1 MPTERVMAD
10 VESALRDAGSP
21 VAACRAAAAALGRH
35 TSALVAVLLRARDQL
50 RCVAATGAW
59 HVYSST
65 PLTHGVVGRVFTSGR
80 IAVVTDV
87 DADPDYIPL
96 GPDVRLEICAPL
108 TDSAGGSFGVLNMEW
123 DAPADAGVWSVIV
136 ERAAERLSARIRE
149 LGGPPGE
156 RRSEKLLR
164 HALAFAAAPDE
175 AHLLKRSIEAARDV
189 SGLAAAVV
197 LLPADGGARLY
208 RTRAA
213 PGSFAERLGRHLSAA
228 DPATLARLL
237 ARARGR
243 GASYT
248 LGEPVRHDAYGF
260 EALTTAGV
268 RSMIAVPVGPPDTG
282 GVLLAAD
289 EAVLPVSPETVTHLE
304 LLGAHAWTAVER
316 LRTLHQL
323 RERAASDP
331 LTGLRHHGPFGER
344 LAAAAPGKTA
354 LLAIDVDAF
363 KSINDTYGHQVGDQ
377 VLVDLARALQS
388 ALRDTDD
395 LFRIGGDEF
404 VAVLEVRGV
413 EEAAAVAE
421 RLCAAARATGWTIS
435 VGVAVQADTEPAEEA
450 LRRADAALYEA
461 KRAGRDQVR
470 LAPPADPTP
479 S

>member
-10 VESALRDAGSP
+10 VESALRDADSA
-21 VAACRAAAAALGRH
+21 VAACRAAVAALGRH
-35 TSALVAVLLRARDQL
+35 TPALVAALLRARDQL

-80 IAVVTDV
+80 IAIVTDV
-87 DADPDYIPL
+87 GADPDYIPL
-96 GPDVRLEICAPL
+96 GPGVQLEICAPL
-108 TDSAGGSFGVLNMEW
+108 TDSAGRPFGVLNLEW
-123 DAPADAGVWSVIV
+123 AVPADAGVWAVVV
-136 ERAAERLSARIRE
+136 ERAARRLSARIGE
-149 LGGPPGE
+149 LGGPPAE

-164 HALAFAAAPDE
+164 HALAFAAASDE
-175 AHLLKRSIEAARDV
+175 THLLERSVEAARDV
-189 SGLAAAVV
+189 SGLAEAVV
-197 LLPADGGARLY
+197 LLPTDGGARLY
-208 RTRAA
+208 RTPAA
-213 PGSFAERLGRHLSAA
+213 PGSFAERLGQRLSAA
-228 DPATLARLL
+228 DPAALARLL

-248 LGEPVRHDAYGF
+248 LGEPVHQDAHGF
-260 EALTTAGV
+260 ETLTDAGV
-268 RSMIAVPVGPPDTG
+268 RTMIAIPVGPPDIG
-282 GVLLAAD
+282 GVLLVID
-289 EAVLPVSPETVTHLE
+289 EAVLPVNPETVTHLE

-316 LRTLHQL
+316 LRTLRRL
-323 RERAASDP
+323 RERATSDP

-377 VLVDLARALQS
+377 VLIDLARALQS

-413 EEAAAVAE
+413 DEAAAVAE

-435 VGVAVQADTEPAEEA
+435 VGVAVQTDTEPAEEA
-450 LRRADAALYEA
+450 LRRADSALYEA

-470 LAPPADPTP
+470 LAA
-479 S
+479 